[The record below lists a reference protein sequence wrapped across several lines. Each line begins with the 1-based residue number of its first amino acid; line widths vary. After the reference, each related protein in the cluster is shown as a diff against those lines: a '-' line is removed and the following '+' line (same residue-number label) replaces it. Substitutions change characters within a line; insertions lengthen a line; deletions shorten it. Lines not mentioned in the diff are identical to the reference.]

1 MSIPDVNIK
10 KPGEGLKKVQKVNPG
25 SVDQGNVEKRVR
37 IVEVIG
43 PPGIGKSTIYKAL
56 CGKWQPN
63 APWIYQE
70 ALLAPGK
77 PSFFAF
83 SKWLEYHFRKFSG
96 KPKKMSLSVDY
107 GLQFV
112 DNNVE
117 LAHFYW
123 NHLSDPH
130 TYKHEEIGHRFRSS
144 YFLFSDFCRYQALLA
159 TGTDK
164 TCVIDEGFLQKSF
177 LLQENKQKMIDIVN
191 RYVPL
196 LPLPDAV
203 IYINTTH
210 KDVIL
215 NRLERRNKVIA
226 SHQGKDKE
234 GLLADI
240 EKWQFL
246 FEIIVDKMKVNRIP
260 VHNIDAERPVAE
272 NAFLLNKILS
282 DR

>member
-1 MSIPDVNIK
+1 VK
-10 KPGEGLKKVQKVNPG
+10 T
-25 SVDQGNVEKRVR
+25 
-37 IVEVIG
+37 VEVIG

-56 CGKWQPN
+56 CSKWQPN

-77 PSFFAF
+77 PSFSAF
-83 SKWLEYHFRKFSG
+83 SKWIEYHFRKFSG

-144 YFLFSDFCRYQALLA
+144 YFLFSDFCRYQAILA
-159 TGTDK
+159 TRTDK
-164 TCVIDEGFLQKSF
+164 TCVIEEGFLQKSF
-177 LLQENKQKMIDIVN
+177 LLKENKKEMIDIVN
-191 RYVPL
+191 SYVPL
-196 LPLPDAV
+196 LPLPDALV
-203 IYINTTH
+203 YINTTN
-210 KDVIL
+210 KEVIL
-215 NRLERRNKVIA
+215 SRLGGRKKVIA

-234 GLLADI
+234 ALLADI

-246 FEIIVDKMKVNRIP
+246 FELIVEKMKEHRIP
-260 VHNIDAERPVAE
+260 VYNIDGERSVEE